1 MKKLWAPWR
10 SHYIRNL
17 DKKTK
22 VCVFCVKPKQRKDR
36 ENYIIKRGQYC
47 YVVLNIYPYNNGH
60 VMVNPYRHGADLSS
74 LRPEEILEMMQLVC
88 EMQEKL
94 IKRMKPAGFNIGL
107 NIGRDGGAGFEHL
120 HMHIVP
126 RWRGDTNF
134 MPILANTKI
143 ISESLDEVYQLLKQ

>member
-1 MKKLWAPWR
+1 
-10 SHYIRNL
+10 
-17 DKKTK
+17 
-22 VCVFCVKPKQRKDR
+22 
-36 ENYIIKRGQYC
+36 
-47 YVVLNIYPYNNGH
+47 
-60 VMVNPYRHGADLSS
+60 MVNPYRHGTDLSR

-94 IKRMKPAGFNIGL
+94 KKRMKSVGFNIGL
-107 NIGRDGGAGFEHL
+107 NIGRDGGAGFNHL

-143 ISESLDEVYQLLKQ
+143 VSESLDAVYQLLKQ